1 MSWWLFNVRVHPELS
16 LVSVPGAPRGLRKGS
31 SIQRRL
37 ECLDGSFVAAA
48 FEVDFE
54 VEEGVEQRGETKP
67 LTELVLAEC
76 NFRGKCSSKSKT
88 LSEPGLSLN
97 SLPELS
103 VQPVSPSSLTDISRI
118 VPYWVWLRFLKGR
131 RRWEWFNMLIV
142 LLISWSHLSEKR
154 LSSSKQPLVSKH
166 FS

>member
-1 MSWWLFNVRVHPELS
+1 M
-16 LVSVPGAPRGLRKGS
+16 
-31 SIQRRL
+31 
-37 ECLDGSFVAAA
+37 AAA

-118 VPYWVWLRFLKGR
+118 VPYWV
-131 RRWEWFNMLIV
+131 
-142 LLISWSHLSEKR
+142 
-154 LSSSKQPLVSKH
+154 
-166 FS
+166 